1 MIKPNPEIILKEAV
15 MRVDQIPLTQVAT
28 AILHKA
34 GAELERAQAVAE
46 HLVTA
51 NLKGHDSH
59 GVGMIPNYVNA
70 MLNTL
75 IHPENDALLTRDSG
89 AVLNFDGNLGFGR
102 VVGIQAMDLG
112 IERAKSHGISCVAL
126 GNAAHLGRIGA
137 FAEHCAEAG
146 LISTHYVNVVGHDPM
161 VVAYRGRDRRFITN
175 PFCCAVPRPD
185 GNHVVLDMATTTV
198 AAGKV
203 RVAYMKGEPV
213 PEHSLV
219 DSNGLETTDASVIFS
234 KGGGGAMQPFG
245 LHKGYGLMVMC
256 ELLGGA
262 LGGNFTMQP
271 GNPRAGATLNN
282 MLSIILDPGAVGDLA
297 EYDAEVSAMI
307 DYIYASEAAEGVDK
321 VLIPG
326 DPERQSVA
334 ARSTHG
340 IDIDDNSWQDITNAA
355 AAAGLGEED
364 INALL

>member
-1 MIKPNPEIILKEAV
+1 
-15 MRVDQIPLTQVAT
+15 MRIDQRPLIQVAA
-28 AILHKA
+28 AILQKA
-34 GAELERAQAVAE
+34 GAELDRAQAVAE
-46 HLVTA
+46 HLVAA

-59 GVGMIPNYVNA
+59 GVGMIPNYVKS
-70 MLNTL
+70 MLSEL
-75 IHPENDALLTRDSG
+75 IHPQNDALLTRDSG
-89 AVLNFDGNLGFGR
+89 AVLTFDGNLGFGR
-102 VVGIQAMDLG
+102 VVGMQAMDQG

-161 VVAYRGRDRRFITN
+161 VVAYGGRDRRFITN
-175 PFCCAVPRPD
+175 PFCCAVPRAD
-185 GNHVVLDMATTTV
+185 GQHVVLDMATTTV

-213 PEHSLV
+213 PDHSLV
-219 DSNGLETTDASVIFS
+219 DRNGVETTDASVIFS
-234 KGGGGAMQPFG
+234 KDGGGAMQPFG

-271 GNPRAGATLNN
+271 GNPRIGATLNN
-282 MLSIILDPGAVGDLA
+282 MLSVILDPSAIGDLA
-297 EYDAEVSAMI
+297 AYDAEVTAMI
-307 DYIYASEAAEGVDK
+307 DYIYASEAADGVEK

-326 DPERQSVA
+326 DPERQSLA
-334 ARSTHG
+334 ARNRDG
-340 IDIDDNSWQDITNAA
+340 IDIDENSWQDITNAA
-355 AAAGLGEED
+355 TAAGLSEKE
-364 INALL
+364 ISALVD

>member
-1 MIKPNPEIILKEAV
+1 
-15 MRVDQIPLTQVAT
+15 MRIDQKPLTQIAT
-28 AILHKA
+28 TILHKA
-34 GAELERAQAVAE
+34 GAELERAKAVAE
-46 HLVTA
+46 HLVIA

-59 GVGMIPNYVNA
+59 GVGMIPSYVKSI
-70 MLNTL
+70 MSDL

-89 AVLNFDGNLGFGR
+89 AVLSFDGNLGFGR
-102 VVGIQAMDLG
+102 VVGIQAMDQG

-161 VVAYRGRDRRFITN
+161 VVAYGGRDRRFITN
-175 PFCCAVPRPD
+175 PFCCAVPRTD

-219 DSNGLETTDASVIFS
+219 DRNGLETTDASVIFS
-234 KGGGGAMQPFG
+234 KDGGGAMQPFG

-271 GNPRAGATLNN
+271 ANQRAGATLNN
-282 MLSIILDPGAVGDLA
+282 MLSIILDPSAVGDLA
-297 EYDAEVSAMI
+297 AYDAEVTAMI
-307 DYIYASEAAEGVDK
+307 DYIYASKAAEGVEK

-326 DPERQSVA
+326 DPERQSLA
-334 ARSTHG
+334 ARSTNG

-355 AAAGLGEED
+355 NAAGLSTDD
-364 INALL
+364 IKALL

>member
-1 MIKPNPEIILKEAV
+1 
-15 MRVDQIPLTQVAT
+15 
-28 AILHKA
+28 
-34 GAELERAQAVAE
+34 
-46 HLVTA
+46 
-51 NLKGHDSH
+51 
-59 GVGMIPNYVNA
+59 
-70 MLNTL
+70 
-75 IHPENDALLTRDSG
+75 
-89 AVLNFDGNLGFGR
+89 
-102 VVGIQAMDLG
+102 
-112 IERAKSHGISCVAL
+112 
-126 GNAAHLGRIGA
+126 
-137 FAEHCAEAG
+137 
-146 LISTHYVNVVGHDPM
+146 
-161 VVAYRGRDRRFITN
+161 
-175 PFCCAVPRPD
+175 
-185 GNHVVLDMATTTV
+185 
-198 AAGKV
+198 
-203 RVAYMKGEPV
+203 MKGEPV

>member
-1 MIKPNPEIILKEAV
+1 
-15 MRVDQIPLTQVAT
+15 MRIDQKPLTQIAT
-28 AILHKA
+28 TILHKA

-46 HLVTA
+46 HLVIA

-59 GVGMIPNYVNA
+59 GVGMIPSYVKS
-70 MLNTL
+70 MMSDL
-75 IHPENDALLTRDSG
+75 IHPQNDALLTRDSG
-89 AVLNFDGNLGFGR
+89 AVLSFDGNLGFGR
-102 VVGIQAMDLG
+102 VVGIQAMDQG

-161 VVAYRGRDRRFITN
+161 VVAYGGRDRRFITN
-175 PFCCAVPRPD
+175 PFCCAVPRTD

-219 DSNGLETTDASVIFS
+219 DRNGLETTDASVIFS
-234 KGGGGAMQPFG
+234 KDGGGAMQPFG

-271 GNPRAGATLNN
+271 GNQRAGATLNN
-282 MLSIILDPGAVGDLA
+282 MLSIILDPSAVGDLA
-297 EYDAEVSAMI
+297 AYDAEVTAMI
-307 DYIYASEAAEGVDK
+307 DYIYASKAAEGVEK

-326 DPERQSVA
+326 DPERQSLA
-334 ARSTHG
+334 ARSTNG

-355 AAAGLGEED
+355 NAAGLSTDD
-364 INALL
+364 IKALL

>member
-1 MIKPNPEIILKEAV
+1 MRIDQKPLI
-15 MRVDQIPLTQVAT
+15 QVAS
-28 AILHKA
+28 AILQKA
-34 GAELERAQAVAE
+34 GAAIDRAQAVAE
-46 HLVTA
+46 HLVIA

-59 GVGMIPNYVNA
+59 GVGMVPNYVKS
-70 MLNTL
+70 MLSEL
-75 IHPENDALLTRDSG
+75 IHPQNDALLTRDNG
-89 AVLNFDGNLGFGR
+89 AVLTFDGNLGFGR
-102 VVGIQAMDLG
+102 VVGMQAMDQG

-161 VVAYRGRDRRFITN
+161 VVAYGGRDRRFITN
-175 PFCCAVPRPD
+175 PFCCAVPRAD

-219 DSNGLETTDASVIFS
+219 DRNGVETTDASVIFS
-234 KGGGGAMQPFG
+234 RDGGGAMQPFG

-271 GNPRAGATLNN
+271 GNPRGGATLNN
-282 MLSIILDPGAVGDLA
+282 MLSVILDPSAIGDLA
-297 EYDAEVSAMI
+297 AYDAEVTAMI
-307 DYIYASEAAEGVDK
+307 EYIYASEAAEGIDK
-321 VLIPG
+321 VLVPG

-334 ARSTHG
+334 ARSQAG
-340 IDIDDNSWQDITNAA
+340 IDIDDNSWQDITSAA
-355 AAAGLGEED
+355 VAAGMSEAEIG
-364 INALL
+364 ALIA

>member
-1 MIKPNPEIILKEAV
+1 
-15 MRVDQIPLTQVAT
+15 MRIDQKPLTQIAAT
-28 AILHKA
+28 ILHKA

-46 HLVTA
+46 HLVIA

-59 GVGMIPNYVNA
+59 GVGMIPNYVKS
-70 MLNTL
+70 MMSDL
-75 IHPENDALLTRDSG
+75 IHPQNDALLSRDSG
-89 AVLNFDGNLGFGR
+89 AVLSFDGNLGFGR
-102 VVGIQAMDLG
+102 VVGIQAMDQG
-112 IERAKSHGISCVAL
+112 IARAKSHGISCVAL

-137 FAEHCAEAG
+137 FAEHCAAAG

-161 VVAYRGRDRRFITN
+161 VVAYGGRDRRFITN
-175 PFCCAVPRPD
+175 PFCCAVPRAD

-219 DSNGLETTDASVIFS
+219 DRNGLETTDASVIFS
-234 KGGGGAMQPFG
+234 KDGGGAMQPFG

-271 GNPRAGATLNN
+271 GNQRAGATLNN

-297 EYDAEVSAMI
+297 AYDAEVTAMI
-307 DYIYASEAAEGVDK
+307 GYIYASEAAEGVEK

-326 DPERQSVA
+326 DPERQSFA
-334 ARSTHG
+334 ARSTNG

-355 AAAGLGEED
+355 NAAGLSAD
-364 INALL
+364 DLNSLL

>member
-1 MIKPNPEIILKEAV
+1 
-15 MRVDQIPLTQVAT
+15 MRIDQKPLTQIAT
-28 AILHKA
+28 TILHKA
-34 GAELERAQAVAE
+34 GAELKRAQAVAE
-46 HLVTA
+46 HLVIA

-59 GVGMIPNYVNA
+59 GVGMIPSYVKS
-70 MLNTL
+70 MMSDL
-75 IHPENDALLTRDSG
+75 IHPQNDALLTRDSG
-89 AVLNFDGNLGFGR
+89 AVLSFDGNLGFGR
-102 VVGIQAMDLG
+102 VVGIQAMDQG

-161 VVAYRGRDRRFITN
+161 VVAYGGRDRRFITN
-175 PFCCAVPRPD
+175 PFCCAVPRTN

-219 DSNGLETTDASVIFS
+219 DRNGLETTDASVIFS
-234 KGGGGAMQPFG
+234 KDGGGAMQPFG

-271 GNPRAGATLNN
+271 GNQRAGATLNN
-282 MLSIILDPGAVGDLA
+282 MLSIILDPSAVGDLA
-297 EYDAEVSAMI
+297 AYDAEVTAMI
-307 DYIYASEAAEGVDK
+307 DYIYASKAAQGVEK

-326 DPERQSVA
+326 DPERQSLA
-334 ARSTHG
+334 ARSTNG
-340 IDIDDNSWQDITNAA
+340 IDIDENSWQDITNAA
-355 AAAGLGEED
+355 NAAGLSMDD
-364 INALL
+364 IKALL

>member
-1 MIKPNPEIILKEAV
+1 
-15 MRVDQIPLTQVAT
+15 MRIDQKPLTQIAAT
-28 AILHKA
+28 ILHKA

-46 HLVTA
+46 HLVIA

-59 GVGMIPNYVNA
+59 GVGMIPNYVKSI
-70 MLNTL
+70 MSDL
-75 IHPENDALLTRDSG
+75 IHPQNDALLTRDSG
-89 AVLNFDGNLGFGR
+89 AVLSFDGNLGFGR
-102 VVGIQAMDLG
+102 VVGIQAMDQG
-112 IERAKSHGISCVAL
+112 IARAKSHGISCVAL

-137 FAEHCAEAG
+137 FAEHCAAAG

-161 VVAYRGRDRRFITN
+161 VVAYGGRDRRFITN
-175 PFCCAVPRPD
+175 PFCCAVPRAD

-219 DSNGLETTDASVIFS
+219 DRNGLETTDASVIFS
-234 KGGGGAMQPFG
+234 KDGGGAMQPFG

-271 GNPRAGATLNN
+271 GNQRAGATLNN
-282 MLSIILDPGAVGDLA
+282 MLSIILGPGAVGDLA
-297 EYDAEVSAMI
+297 AYDAEVTAMI
-307 DYIYASEAAEGVDK
+307 DYIYASEAAEGVEK

-326 DPERQSVA
+326 DPERQSFA
-334 ARSTHG
+334 ARSTNG

-355 AAAGLGEED
+355 NAAGLSAD
-364 INALL
+364 DLNDLL

>member
-1 MIKPNPEIILKEAV
+1 
-15 MRVDQIPLTQVAT
+15 MRIDQKPLTQIAAT
-28 AILHKA
+28 ILHKA

-46 HLVTA
+46 HLVIA

-59 GVGMIPNYVNA
+59 GVGMIPNYVKS
-70 MLNTL
+70 MMSDL
-75 IHPENDALLTRDSG
+75 IHPQNDALLTRDSG
-89 AVLNFDGNLGFGR
+89 AVLSFDGNLGFGR
-102 VVGIQAMDLG
+102 VVGIQAMDQG
-112 IERAKSHGISCVAL
+112 IARAKSHGISCVAL

-137 FAEHCAEAG
+137 FAEHCAAAG

-161 VVAYRGRDRRFITN
+161 VVAYGGRDRRFITN
-175 PFCCAVPRPD
+175 PFCSAVPRAD

-219 DSNGLETTDASVIFS
+219 DRNGLETTDASVIFS
-234 KGGGGAMQPFG
+234 KDGGGAMQPFG

-271 GNPRAGATLNN
+271 GNQRAGATLNN

-297 EYDAEVSAMI
+297 AYDAEVTAMI
-307 DYIYASEAAEGVDK
+307 DYIYASEAAEGVEK

-326 DPERQSVA
+326 DPERQSFA
-334 ARSTHG
+334 ARSTNG

-355 AAAGLGEED
+355 NAAGLSAD
-364 INALL
+364 DLNALL

>member
-1 MIKPNPEIILKEAV
+1 
-15 MRVDQIPLTQVAT
+15 MRIDQKPLTQIAT
-28 AILHKA
+28 TILHKA
-34 GAELERAQAVAE
+34 GAELKRAQAVAE
-46 HLVTA
+46 HLVIA

-59 GVGMIPNYVNA
+59 GVGMIPSYVKS
-70 MLNTL
+70 MMSDL
-75 IHPENDALLTRDSG
+75 IRPQNDALLTRDSG
-89 AVLNFDGNLGFGR
+89 AVLSFDGNLGFGR
-102 VVGIQAMDLG
+102 VVGIQAMDQG

-161 VVAYRGRDRRFITN
+161 VVAYGGRDRRFITN
-175 PFCCAVPRPD
+175 PFCCAVPRTD

-219 DSNGLETTDASVIFS
+219 DRNGLETTDASVIFS
-234 KGGGGAMQPFG
+234 KDGGGAMQPFG

-271 GNPRAGATLNN
+271 GNQRAGATLNN
-282 MLSIILDPGAVGDLA
+282 MLSIILDPSAVGDLA
-297 EYDAEVSAMI
+297 AYDAEVTAMI
-307 DYIYASEAAEGVDK
+307 DYIYASKAAQGVEK

-326 DPERQSVA
+326 DPERQSLA
-334 ARSTHG
+334 ARSTNG
-340 IDIDDNSWQDITNAA
+340 IDIDENSWQDITNAA
-355 AAAGLGEED
+355 NAAGLSMDD
-364 INALL
+364 IKALL